1 MVRFFFSG
9 NLVKKI
15 WHFTLCLSFFFEA
28 PSRDS
33 QGPFFFPGTKPWG
46 RQVFFDLCLFV
57 CVVLEKPWVIYLFR
71 KKLRYHFWDF
81 LFRSQKLLVFL
92 GSTYP
97 LPTTSFD
104 GLVSST
110 PPPARGR
117 GKKKPA
123 RDLGGGPSP
132 GAPPSPAGIGLF
144 GMIGIFIAGPGVD
157 LLGPILILGV
167 FGCVPSGV

>member
-46 RQVFFDLCLFV
+46 RQVFLICVCLCVLSWKNLEWFV
-57 CVVLEKPWVIYLFR
+57 YLEKSYDIISGIFCSAHKSYRF
-71 KKLRYHFWDF
+71 F
-81 LFRSQKLLVFL
+81 S
-92 GSTYP
+92 GSTP